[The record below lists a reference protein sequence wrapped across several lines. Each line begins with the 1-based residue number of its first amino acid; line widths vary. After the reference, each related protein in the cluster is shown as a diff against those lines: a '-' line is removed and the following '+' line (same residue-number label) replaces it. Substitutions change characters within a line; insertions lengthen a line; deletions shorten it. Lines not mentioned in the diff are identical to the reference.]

1 MNISGTTQGNRVVFF
16 DNLRWLFVIFVI
28 LEHSSNA
35 YTGLNWWPVADK
47 ATSIIAGWISA
58 FSDAFA
64 MPLLFYIAGYFAIP
78 TIEKKGTLLF
88 IKEKLKRLG
97 IPWLVCILTICP
109 TLPLIYHFTRNDLSL
124 STSYWKLWVELFKSA
139 TDFNV
144 GLVVS
149 MNDLMINNQFY
160 QRYMWFLSL
169 LIAFFFIFSLMYSIK
184 KDWFG
189 RFDQPITQ
197 QNPSFASTLKF
208 LFGIGFL
215 TSFFSFLMV
224 GLILAFGPKSSNP
237 EPLFT
242 LGNIIQFRP
251 SRIFLFIIY
260 FGLGVMTFRNKWI
273 ERGKFPGQF
282 KIWVISF
289 ISLLIVYLFVYSQMH
304 YGPDHLKEIYG
315 VVFFFILNFMIITT
329 LGFFSSIGL
338 RYWNRPT
345 IFGKKMASNSYD
357 MYLSHY
363 IFVLAFQLVLYIVVP
378 GIPGLFKFVLV
389 SMLSIIFAYIVS
401 EFFIKSFPRATIITT
416 IVMFATM
423 VLLINP

>member
-1 MNISGTTQGNRVVFF
+1 MKISKTKLENRVVFL
-16 DNLRWLFVIFVI
+16 DNLRWLFVVFVI

-35 YTGLNWWPVADK
+35 YRSLNWWPVADK
-47 ATSIIAGWISA
+47 ATSIIAGWVSA
-58 FSDAFA
+58 FSDASA

-78 TIEKKGTLLF
+78 TIDKKGTFYFL
-88 IKEKLKRLG
+88 KGKLKRLG

-109 TLPLIYHFTRNDLSL
+109 ILPLVYHFTRHDLSL
-124 STSYWKLWVELFKSA
+124 STSYWELWVLLFKNA
-139 TDFNV
+139 ADFNV

-149 MNDLMINNQFY
+149 MNDLMMNNQFY
-160 QRYMWFLSL
+160 QRYMWFISL
-169 LIAFFFIFSLMYSIK
+169 LITFFFIFSLLYSIK
-184 KDWFG
+184 KDWFS

-197 QNPSFASTLKF
+197 QNPSFAATLKY
-208 LFGIGFL
+208 LLGIGFL

-224 GLILAFGPKSSNP
+224 GLIMAFGPKSSNS

-260 FGLGVMTFRNKWI
+260 FCLGVMTFRNRWI
-273 ERGKFPGQF
+273 ERGKFPGHF
-282 KIWVISF
+282 KIWGISF
-289 ISLLIVYLFVYSQMH
+289 VGLLIVYLFVYSQMH

-315 VVFFFILNFMIITT
+315 IVFFFILNFLTIAT

-345 IFGKKMASNSYD
+345 FFGRKMASNSYD

-363 IFVLAFQLVLYIVVP
+363 IFVLVFQLILYMLP
-378 GIPGLFKFVLV
+378 GIPGLFKFALV
-389 SMLSIIFAYIVS
+389 SMLSIICAYIVS
-401 EFFIKSFPRATIITT
+401 EFFIKSFPRLSIIAT
-416 IVMFATM
+416 IVMFAAM
-423 VLLINP
+423 VLLIHP